1 MLCLVIRCVWLF
13 VTPWTVAHQASTGKN
28 TGLGCHFLF
37 QGILPTQGSKR
48 GLLHCG
54 RLFTIWA
61 TREAPPPNRGKVCAQ
76 LLSHVWLFV
85 TPWTVARQAPLSC
98 PWEFPGRNTRV
109 GCHFLLQGIFL
120 TQGWD
125 MSLSLLLGQADSLP
139 LHHLRGYSIMSAN
152 FNIYISFNRFVSLLW
167 VLFSHL
173 FASLVIFEWMP
184 SNERFI
190 FLDARYFCIPI
201 RLLLWHINLE
211 TIWYF

>member
-1 MLCLVIRCVWLF
+1 MSLLNFFNIENSYSMLCLVIRCVWLF

-28 TGLGCHFLF
+28 TGLGCHFL
-37 QGILPTQGSKR
+37 
-48 GLLHCG
+48 
-54 RLFTIWA
+54 
-61 TREAPPPNRGKVCAQ
+61 
-76 LLSHVWLFV
+76 
-85 TPWTVARQAPLSC
+85 
-98 PWEFPGRNTRV
+98 
-109 GCHFLLQGIFL
+109 LQGIFL

-125 MSLSLLLGQADSLP
+125 MSLSLLLGQADSLL

-152 FNIYISFNRFVSLLW
+152 FNIYISFNQFVSLLW

-184 SNERFI
+184 SNERFT